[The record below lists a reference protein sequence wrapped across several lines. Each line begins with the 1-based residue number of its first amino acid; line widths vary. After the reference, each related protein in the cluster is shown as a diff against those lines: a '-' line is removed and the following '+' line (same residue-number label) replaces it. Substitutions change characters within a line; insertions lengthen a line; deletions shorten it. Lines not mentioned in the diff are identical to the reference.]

1 MKKILMTMVALLT
14 MTAAVAQQSD
24 NKAERKAPKKPT
36 PQEMTDRMAS
46 DLKLTDAQK
55 AKVLSLN
62 KEYEGVLG
70 GPGMRG
76 QRPDKGD
83 FKKGDKKKGEF
94 KKGDKKT
101 DANTEA
107 TAQQGKR
114 DGKRPELTD
123 AQKQEMK
130 QHMAKRQE
138 YEGKLK
144 EILSDD
150 QYKSYQKQHHRGHG
164 GPRGQRGQRA
174 DKAQQQ

>member
-1 MKKILMTMVALLT
+1 MKKIMMTMVALLT

-83 FKKGDKKKGEF
+83 FKKS
-94 KKGDKKT
+94 DKKT

-144 EILSDD
+144 EILTDD
-150 QYKSYQKQHHRGHG
+150 QYKSYQKQHRRGHGRHG
-164 GPRGQRGQRA
+164 GPRGQRP